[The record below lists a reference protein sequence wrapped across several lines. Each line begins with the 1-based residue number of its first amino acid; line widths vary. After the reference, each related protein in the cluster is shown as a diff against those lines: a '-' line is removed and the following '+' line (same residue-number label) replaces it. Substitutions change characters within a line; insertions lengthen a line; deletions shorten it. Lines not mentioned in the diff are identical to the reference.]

1 MDISSAQL
9 PLDTDE
15 RSQLPPSVTDAARE
29 ERLRRRRERE
39 RARRASERPEEK
51 EARYV
56 NKHRRRKQSVAGG
69 GGTICLASLC
79 GSTKAAK
86 QPIIFSARS
95 VENFYA

>member
-1 MDISSAQL
+1 MPIIPFLRTACAYRNICVQDTTAMDISSAQL

-56 NKHRRRKQSVAGG
+56 KKKIA
-69 GGTICLASLC
+69 
-79 GSTKAAK
+79 
-86 QPIIFSARS
+86 PF
-95 VENFYA
+95 

>member
-56 NKHRRRKQSVAGG
+56 KNS
-69 GGTICLASLC
+69 TILR
-79 GSTKAAK
+79 
-86 QPIIFSARS
+86 F
-95 VENFYA
+95 

>member
-1 MDISSAQL
+1 MTIIPFLRTMNTCVRLSNIKLQDTTAMDISSAQL

-56 NKHRRRKQSVAGG
+56 KKNS
-69 GGTICLASLC
+69 TILR
-79 GSTKAAK
+79 
-86 QPIIFSARS
+86 F
-95 VENFYA
+95 

>member
-56 NKHRRRKQSVAGG
+56 KKQIAPFWGFNGHLLNVG
-69 GGTICLASLC
+69 CVYL
-79 GSTKAAK
+79 
-86 QPIIFSARS
+86 
-95 VENFYA
+95 